1 MNLKHFSC
9 FLFILLLSNLL
20 LNAQNPV
27 LLPAPQKITWG
38 NNKFPL
44 SEARL
49 LLPKDMPASE
59 QKNIMNFTGYVQKLT
74 GISLNTVYNELSD
87 KPCIFLTS
95 DHTAP
100 ALALPGE
107 KSGSQSRESYR
118 ISVNANKI
126 MVTAKSDAAL
136 FYALQT
142 LRQLIVD
149 DDNNSYIPEVEIEDF
164 PAFPYRG
171 VMMDFSH
178 GGLPTE
184 QEIKNQIDFLSRW
197 KMNQYYF
204 YNEVSIEMKGYPLI
218 NYNACYSQEQIK
230 RIIAYG
236 KESHMDVIPFV
247 NFYGHLHELLRVEKY
262 SGLGIGKYG
271 HDLDPR
277 NPGVQILLNDWIKQ
291 YADLFPT
298 PFIHVGFDETWE
310 TERMTIEDPSI
321 KPKALYLDQ
330 LNFVT
335 KALQEYGKTVMVW
348 TDISNNYPDII
359 SEFPKGLIPVIWEY
373 SDKPAPFQK
382 WFKPV
387 QKEKL
392 PFFVQ
397 SAVDS
402 WGNVYPAAEY
412 TMNNID
418 LCLKACREEKAI
430 GYITSVWTDAVQ
442 PLLRNTW
449 LFMAYGSV
457 GAWQKDNPDRDT
469 FIDDYCTIMFPE
481 ASGSFSTA
489 YKKMAESESY
499 LAKSLGRH
507 TLAEMWADPFSE
519 YHLNHTK
526 EHLDDYKKAR
536 LAAEDAQEALYNA
549 LKSGIADSSFIRTM
563 LFNSRLLNYT
573 ATRFIWA
580 RTIVDRWNWIYSQD
594 PGTKKDNLRPYD
606 LNYSTHGMTV
616 DMLDFCTEL
625 KEEYREAWLAENMT
639 YRMGTILGRFDTEYL
654 IWRDMYTKIRDFG
667 NRNNINNSKEKFED
681 LFLRK

>member
-1 MNLKHFSC
+1 LYGG
-9 FLFILLLSNLL
+9 
-20 LNAQNPV
+20 NPV

-38 NNKFPL
+38 NSKFPL
-44 SEARL
+44 SDANL
-49 LLPKDMPASE
+49 LLPKDLPVNEYNNVIRFA
-59 QKNIMNFTGYVQKLT
+59 GYVQKLT
-74 GISLNTVYNELSD
+74 GKSLNTVYNEASG
-87 KPCIFLTS
+87 KPCIFLSS

-100 ALALPGE
+100 ALPVPGE
-107 KSGSQSRESYR
+107 KAGSGSRESYH
-118 ISVNANKI
+118 IKVTANKAQI
-126 MVTAKSDAAL
+126 TAKSDAAM

-142 LRQLIVD
+142 LRQLIMVD
-149 DDNNSYIPEVEIEDF
+149 GKNSYIPEVEIEDY

-178 GGLPTE
+178 GGLLTE
-184 QEIKNQIDFLSRW
+184 QEIKNQIDFLSGW

-218 NYNACYSQEQIK
+218 NYNACYSQEQIS

-236 KESHMDVIPFV
+236 KEKHMDVIPFV
-247 NFYGHLHELLRVEKY
+247 NFYGHLHELLRIEKY
-262 SGLGIGKYG
+262 SGLGIGRYG

-277 NPGVQILLNDWIKQ
+277 DPGVQILLKDWIKQ

-310 TERMTIEDPSI
+310 TERMTIEDHSI
-321 KPKALYLDQ
+321 KPRALYLDQ
-330 LNFVT
+330 LNFVANT
-335 KALQEYGKTVMVW
+335 LREYGKTVMVW

-359 SEFPKGLIPVIWEY
+359 SEFPRDIIPVIWEY
-373 SDKPAPFQK
+373 SEKPASFAR
-382 WFKPV
+382 WFKPI

-457 GAWQKDNPDRDT
+457 GAWQKDNPDRGT
-469 FIDDYCTIMFPE
+469 FIDDYCRIMYPG
-481 ASGSFSTA
+481 AAVAFSTG
-489 YKKMAESESY
+489 YKKMAEAESF
-499 LAKSLGRH
+499 LAKCLGRH
-507 TLAEMWADPFSE
+507 TLSEMWADPFSE
-519 YHLNHTK
+519 YHLKHTR

-536 LAAEDAQEALYNA
+536 LAAGDAQEAFYEA
-549 LKSGIADSSFIRTM
+549 LKSGTTDPSFIHTM
-563 LFNSRLLNYT
+563 LLNSRLLDFT
-573 ATRFIWA
+573 AARFIWA
-580 RTIVDRWNWIYSQD
+580 RTMVDRWNWIYNLD
-594 PGTKKDNLRPYD
+594 PGTKKDNLRSYD

-616 DMLDFCTEL
+616 DMMDYCTEL
-625 KEEYREAWLAENMT
+625 KEEYRNAWLAENMP

-654 IWRDMYTKIRDFG
+654 IWRNMYTRLRDYG
-667 NRNNINNSKEKFED
+667 NRNNINNSKDRFED
-681 LFLRK
+681 LFLKK